1 MPQAIVYKGLEK
13 IRRQG
18 LLSDRG
24 NSMGVI
30 DDPMLALIA
39 RFVVEDVDD
48 LGIPDEVF
56 LQQQVDEIKRHV
68 GDAEG
73 EEQQRRAL
81 QWTKE
86 QAERYRR
93 EWQKRELSR
102 LILDRRCADCPLV
115 HHGTNKPFCVIHQRW
130 AALLREYLADQI
142 SSECYIE
149 KTLNLLNHH
158 KENLKITAI
167 SSRVRYG

>member
-1 MPQAIVYKGLEK
+1 
-13 IRRQG
+13 
-18 LLSDRG
+18 
-24 NSMGVI
+24 MGVI

-39 RFVVEDVDD
+39 RFVVEDIDD

-56 LQQQVDEIKRHV
+56 LRQQVDEIKRHV

-73 EEQQRRAL
+73 EEQQRLAL

-93 EWQKRELSR
+93 EWQKKELSK
-102 LILDRRCADCPLV
+102 IVLDKRCADYPLV
-115 HHGTNKPFCVIHQRW
+115 HPGTNKPICTIHQRW

-142 SSECYIE
+142 SSETYIE
-149 KTLNLLNHH
+149 STLNLLNHH

-167 SSRVRYG
+167 SSRVRHG